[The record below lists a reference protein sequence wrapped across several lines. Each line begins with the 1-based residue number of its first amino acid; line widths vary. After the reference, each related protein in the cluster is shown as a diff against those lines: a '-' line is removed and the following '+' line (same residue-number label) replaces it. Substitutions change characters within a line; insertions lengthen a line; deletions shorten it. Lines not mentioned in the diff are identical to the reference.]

1 MVMVIIIK
9 INGVL
14 GKPILRKIDSDVVF
28 KNAVVFKND
37 VVFKKARRMADSRQ
51 SVTNRDK
58 DSY

>member
-1 MVMVIIIK
+1 MVIIIK

-14 GKPILRKIDSDVVF
+14 GKPIFRKTDSD
-28 KNAVVFKND
+28 VVFKND